1 MNTIYS
7 PKSKWQKFNKC
18 CSKFSRIDKE
28 EHNHPFRLPV
38 HYKYSVLQSEDMK
51 NQVLLI
57 LVFLLT
63 MGILSSGCINQDL
76 GSLSDSGPV
85 PVSTGEEQVAAGTQ
99 TLSPAEPVQKRV
111 MTPDTPASNQLK
123 VFIEDTFPELTKAY
137 MAIRA
142 SDRALDAAGIQEKAL
157 ALETMV
163 KDLTDEYDLDR
174 SLPEKNVFPGLTS
187 KEEVIFNKYLGSIRS
202 LGSYASNLKQA
213 VYWKNAGTDAASLG
227 NYRRYQDLADN
238 YGKKVITD
246 IKTLDGYCS
255 EWGFPYLD
263 KKYVREYSFTS

>member
-1 MNTIYS
+1 
-7 PKSKWQKFNKC
+7 
-18 CSKFSRIDKE
+18 
-28 EHNHPFRLPV
+28 
-38 HYKYSVLQSEDMK
+38 MK

-57 LVFLLT
+57 LVFILT
-63 MGILSSGCINQDL
+63 IGILSSGCINQDL

-85 PVSTGEEQVAAGTQ
+85 PVSTAGEPVVTMTQ
-99 TLSPAEPVQKRV
+99 IPSSAEPVQKRV
-111 MTPDTPASNQLK
+111 MTPDTPGSGQLR

-137 MAIRA
+137 MAIRTA
-142 SDRALDAAGIQEKAL
+142 DRALDAAGIQEKAL
-157 ALETMV
+157 ALETAIN
-163 KDLTDEYDLDR
+163 DLTDEYSLDQ

-187 KEEVIFNKYLGSIRS
+187 KEEVIFNKYLGFIRS
-202 LGSYASNLKQA
+202 LGSYASSLKQA

-263 KKYVREYSFTS
+263 KKYVREYSFSS

>member
-1 MNTIYS
+1 
-7 PKSKWQKFNKC
+7 
-18 CSKFSRIDKE
+18 
-28 EHNHPFRLPV
+28 
-38 HYKYSVLQSEDMK
+38 MK

-57 LVFLLT
+57 LVFILT
-63 MGILSSGCINQDL
+63 IGILSSGCINQDL

-85 PVSTGEEQVAAGTQ
+85 PVSTAGEPVVTM
-99 TLSPAEPVQKRV
+99 TPIHSSAEPVQKRV
-111 MTPDTPASNQLK
+111 MTPDTPGSGQLR

-137 MAIRA
+137 MAIRTA
-142 SDRALDAAGIQEKAL
+142 DRALDAAGIQEKAL
-157 ALETMV
+157 ALETAIN
-163 KDLTDEYDLDR
+163 DLTDEYSLDR

-187 KEEVIFNKYLGSIRS
+187 KEEVIFNKYLGFIRS
-202 LGSYASNLKQA
+202 LGSYASSLKQA

-238 YGKKVITD
+238 YGKKVITE

-263 KKYVREYSFTS
+263 KKYVREYSFSS

>member
-1 MNTIYS
+1 
-7 PKSKWQKFNKC
+7 
-18 CSKFSRIDKE
+18 
-28 EHNHPFRLPV
+28 
-38 HYKYSVLQSEDMK
+38 MK

-57 LVFLLT
+57 LVFILT
-63 MGILSSGCINQDL
+63 IGILSSGCINQDL

-85 PVSTGEEQVAAGTQ
+85 PVSTAGEPVVTMTQ
-99 TLSPAEPVQKRV
+99 IPSSAEPVQKRV
-111 MTPDTPASNQLK
+111 MTPDTPGSGQLR

-137 MAIRA
+137 MAIRTA
-142 SDRALDAAGIQEKAL
+142 DRALDAAGIQEKAL
-157 ALETMV
+157 ALETAIN
-163 KDLTDEYDLDR
+163 DLTDEYSLDR

-187 KEEVIFNKYLGSIRS
+187 KEEVIFNKYLGFIRS
-202 LGSYASNLKQA
+202 LGSYASSLKQA

-238 YGKKVITD
+238 YGKKVITE

-263 KKYVREYSFTS
+263 KKYVREYSFSS